1 MDYTA
6 KVGVS
11 PAERN
16 VVGWVIGKGGSG
28 IKDILG
34 KSGAKSIDYISVHS
48 EWIVKGTPKSVDR
61 AIKMLKN
68 STAAKMERSS
78 RQPMGYH
85 VNAPEFGR
93 VLKGERQGAERDM
106 AKESS
111 ESGARPPS
119 PLQNGFGVL
128 DMLDGKT
135 MAEVEA
141 EREAERKRD
150 QELNAKLREIRRA
163 HEREM
168 DEERTR
174 ALTKSMDDLKIS
186 SSELEK
192 RNQKFASGTVVYK
205 KPSIEDEVLG
215 GAAATTGKKGKRNRV
230 RKEGPVNLTK
240 DVLPKRTVDLRALRK
255 HNNAVFAKEKAEREA
270 RKRAWE
276 ERKSKSKAKAPVVE
290 ETTVEASPEPT
301 EEYRC
306 ANRKR
311 RLSDEETEYERPSS
325 RPRTETPEP
334 EPEDPIDKFV
344 DVALTNMSRFAS
356 NRMNWA
362 RIFGIKITF
371 QPQSELGVGATTAKV
386 MLSGNLK
393 KVWRFMAHL
402 EYTFPN
408 TFTKK
413 ESPEESGSP
422 SPTIEARVR
431 NGEMGSFKMDDTRCL
446 TPEDEEHI
454 DEYFAEVDRWGSN
467 AACA

>member
-1 MDYTA
+1 
-6 KVGVS
+6 
-11 PAERN
+11 
-16 VVGWVIGKGGSG
+16 
-28 IKDILG
+28 
-34 KSGAKSIDYISVHS
+34 
-48 EWIVKGTPKSVDR
+48 
-61 AIKMLKN
+61 
-68 STAAKMERSS
+68 
-78 RQPMGYH
+78 MGYH

-150 QELNAKLREIRRA
+150 QELNAKLREIRRE

-255 HNNAVFAKEKAEREA
+255 HNNAVFAKEKAERDA
-270 RKRAWE
+270 RREPGRSASQSQRQRHRLWRRLLWRHHQNRPRSIGVRIVSVGCRMKRLNTSDLL
-276 ERKSKSKAKAPVVE
+276 RV
-290 ETTVEASPEPT
+290 
-301 EEYRC
+301 RGLRLRNR
-306 ANRKR
+306 NRKIQ
-311 RLSDEETEYERPSS
+311 LTSS
-325 RPRTETPEP
+325 W
-334 EPEDPIDKFV
+334 
-344 DVALTNMSRFAS
+344 M
-356 NRMNWA
+356 W
-362 RIFGIKITF
+362 
-371 QPQSELGVGATTAKV
+371 
-386 MLSGNLK
+386 
-393 KVWRFMAHL
+393 H
-402 EYTFPN
+402 
-408 TFTKK
+408 
-413 ESPEESGSP
+413 
-422 SPTIEARVR
+422 
-431 NGEMGSFKMDDTRCL
+431 
-446 TPEDEEHI
+446 
-454 DEYFAEVDRWGSN
+454 
-467 AACA
+467 